1 MKDGAREVEGGR
13 GQEGRECT
21 DESVMD
27 QRKFQNELDMKERR
41 ENTNNGKKT
50 LIRRGGGGQQV
61 AFDHSIGG
69 RDCEVELEGVHY
81 NHFVVFELLFG
92 VGVARQVDDF

>member
-41 ENTNNGKKT
+41 EEHKQWQENSHPTW
-50 LIRRGGGGQQV
+50 RRRPTSSV
-61 AFDHSIGG
+61 
-69 RDCEVELEGVHY
+69 
-81 NHFVVFELLFG
+81 
-92 VGVARQVDDF
+92 

>member
-41 ENTNNGKKT
+41 GTQTMARK
-50 LIRRGGGGQQV
+50 LSSDV
-61 AFDHSIGG
+61 A
-69 RDCEVELEGVHY
+69 EEA
-81 NHFVVFELLFG
+81 NK
-92 VGVARQVDDF
+92 

>member
-27 QRKFQNELDMKERR
+27 QRKFQNKLDMKERR
-41 ENTNNGKKT
+41 GAQTMARK
-50 LIRRGGGGQQV
+50 LSSDV
-61 AFDHSIGG
+61 A
-69 RDCEVELEGVHY
+69 EEA
-81 NHFVVFELLFG
+81 NK
-92 VGVARQVDDF
+92 